1 MENGRKQS
9 AAEKAVATRRRN
21 AERRKEKD
29 AKEKEIRET
38 IRREMLNVLNDP
50 AACTQDKLRAAELLQ
65 SVK

>member
-1 MENGRKQS
+1 MTAGEK
-9 AAEKAVATRRRN
+9 AAETRRRH
-21 AERRKEKD
+21 AEQRKEKD

-50 AACTQDKLRAAELLQ
+50 SACTQDKLRAAELLQ